1 MELADHASWFGHL
14 PGHQNCLVADDMPGH
29 KIQLGSGIWV
39 CHLTLLEAGHSPRH
53 KTQLQS
59 AGKLLG
65 GESLLLTSELL
76 GSVIGRIDTPSWSEV
91 LPWVPA

>member
-1 MELADHASWFGHL
+1 M
-14 PGHQNCLVADDMPGH
+14 
-29 KIQLGSGIWV
+29 
-39 CHLTLLEAGHSPRH
+39 TLLEAGHSPRH

-91 LPWVPA
+91 LPWVHA